1 MLESSTEKCAHCGGT
16 GHVRSVSSVALQLLR
31 SLEEMLLKGATHNL
45 TVRTRAEIALYLL
58 NHKRAHLRALEER
71 FRITI
76 MVNADAA
83 IGGQLSFVI
92 ERGEQVHSL
101 EGQGAGIAA
110 GDRRSRSPRSDE
122 EGRRRAEEEEEEA
135 AGEDAAAAPRRG
147 GEARRRGA
155 GRRAKAASGGRRRR
169 GRRGGEGRAPAHGA
183 RGEAPEAQGGVRR
196 SRAATPTRMP
206 E

>member
-1 MLESSTEKCAHCGGT
+1 MSRQRIRSSVLESSTEKCSHCGGT

-45 TVRTRAEIALYLL
+45 IVRTRAEIALYLL

-92 ERGEQVHSL
+92 EKGEQVHSL
-101 EGQGAGIAA
+101 EQAKALA
-110 GDRRSRSPRSDE
+110 LQAPVAVPAEPETTRRSTKARRMQPRP
-122 EGRRRAEEEEEEA
+122 GRRDRGRVRGGPCRGRACRGRA
-135 AGEDAAAAPRRG
+135 RRGRARRRRTRRPQAAAPAPRTP
-147 GEARRRGA
+147 RRR
-155 GRRAKAASGGRRRR
+155 
-169 GRRGGEGRAPAHGA
+169 P
-183 RGEAPEAQGGVRR
+183 
-196 SRAATPTRMP
+196 
-206 E
+206 